1 MRIIVHPGFHKTGT
15 SSLQAC
21 LAANRAA
28 LAERLRL
35 VLLDEL
41 PAPVRCATRFAVG
54 LDPLDLAAFTA
65 SFCETCEGLADTAAP
80 AIVISCEGLSGRTPG
95 KHGIIDYAAALPLAQ
110 AMERGLQAVFGR
122 SADVTFLYTTRA
134 RQPWLHSAWRHN
146 LAGYR
151 MTLDFDQFCA
161 VYGKAADFAAITDQ
175 IRRAVRR
182 SKVVVTPLET
192 VLARPADAILH
203 LLELP
208 GGWDEKMKNPGV
220 KNTGISQG
228 LAAVLLAINR
238 SDVSDAEAKSQR
250 AAAIAAGQDPNHA
263 TTSG

>member
-110 AMERGLQAVFGR
+110 AMERGFQAVFGR

-134 RQPWLHSAWRHN
+134 RQPWLHSACGIIWQ
-146 LAGYR
+146 A
-151 MTLDFDQFCA
+151 
-161 VYGKAADFAAITDQ
+161 
-175 IRRAVRR
+175 
-182 SKVVVTPLET
+182 
-192 VLARPADAILH
+192 
-203 LLELP
+203 
-208 GGWDEKMKNPGV
+208 
-220 KNTGISQG
+220 TG
-228 LAAVLLAINR
+228 
-238 SDVSDAEAKSQR
+238 
-250 AAAIAAGQDPNHA
+250 
-263 TTSG
+263 